1 VKTFSTNGKGA
12 GPEKRQRIGAG
23 NKRETVVFSGVL
35 RRKTLYKESDSDVSY
50 LSAKSEQFGE
60 ID

>member
-1 VKTFSTNGKGA
+1 LSTSGKGA

-35 RRKTLYKESDSDVSY
+35 RRKTLYK
-50 LSAKSEQFGE
+50 
-60 ID
+60 